1 MHYNSIVADP
11 MVRPQVLSNRVD
23 LLASNVRTL
32 GTNQYVIFS
41 FKVPANQV
49 LVVKSMAFWAQER
62 INPGTDDES
71 FRSIDP
77 KDGNDFFAFAPL
89 VDGNSPF
96 GNSLVYNAPKIA
108 AAPSG
113 LNNLDQARLRGITT
127 ISLNPWFE
135 VQESMDN
142 EILQF
147 VVGEGKELQ
156 IVFSIIPVSTVDGLP
171 TAGQY
176 TIGVDAV
183 KRVDFAG
190 AMIAGIL
197 LGKQEYQ
204 RMERQMERE
213 RSKG

>member
-1 MHYNSIVADP
+1 
-11 MVRPQVLSNRVD
+11 MVRPQVLSQRAD
-23 LLASNVRTL
+23 LLASNIRTL

-41 FKVPANQV
+41 YKVPANQV

-71 FRSIDP
+71 FRMIEP

-96 GNSLVYNAPKIA
+96 GNALVYNAPKIA

-113 LNNLDQARLRGITT
+113 LNNLDQARMRGIG
-127 ISLNPWFE
+127 SLTLDPWFD
-135 VQESMDN
+135 VQEAMDN

-147 VVGEGKELQ
+147 AVGEGKELQ

-190 AMIAGIL
+190 AMVAGVL

-204 RMERQMERE
+204 RMEKQMEKDRA
-213 RSKG
+213 KG